1 MSDSLTL
8 YRNIIDMILN
18 ARAHFHDIRCLI
30 TFAWAIVGVLMEK
43 SVHLSKWGMHRAG
56 RAKAASKQRQFVRWL
71 KNAKIEHA
79 QIYPYLVKTVFVEWG
94 NQKIYLAL
102 DSSSLWDEFVMVR
115 IALIYRGRAMP
126 LSWIVLQ
133 QQSTMVAFE
142 KYKQILQDAAATL
155 PKGCP
160 VILLADRG
168 FDDNDLFCAVRDL
181 GWGFRIRLKKSLRVY
196 RVSKPCLSVGR
207 LMPAKGHALFLHK
220 VWITDRRFGPV
231 YLALAHVQTR
241 NGFEE
246 WTILSDDPT
255 DLSTFDEYGLRF
267 DLEMVFMQ
275 MTKTDVFAGG
285 AGRDHISDFD
295 ISVCD
300 NDSIDEQFYQFSF
313 LLKTGIIQTP
323 LSPAAKVFD
332 RRNQAN
338 QLILPV
344 RLMAE
349 LVFLGFQPLAFV
361 IQVCSSALIFKQ
373 RDNPTQVSFGKSVQL
388 VLQGNLAAA
397 QVFPS
402 RLKLLR
408 QPATSV
414 SSLQSLPDAFRMG
427 QDLTQVLPNQ
437 FIQFTSRDVASR
449 AALMLMSVNNIGLSP
464 ADVIVV
470 TRRPLAG

>member
-1 MSDSLTL
+1 
-8 YRNIIDMILN
+8 
-18 ARAHFHDIRCLI
+18 
-30 TFAWAIVGVLMEK
+30 
-43 SVHLSKWGMHRAG
+43 MHRAG

-300 NDSIDEQFYQFSF
+300 NDSINQQFYQFSF
-313 LLKTGIIQTP
+313 LLKAGFFQAR
-323 LSPAAKVFD
+323 LGAAAKVLD
-332 RRNQAN
+332 RSHQTS
-338 QLILPV
+338 QLPLSV
-344 RLMAE
+344 HLLDELLRLSFYP
-349 LVFLGFQPLAFV
+349 LVLAV
-361 IQVCSSALIFKQ
+361 QVFPAALIFEQ
-373 RDNPTQVSFGKSVQL
+373 RDNATQVGFSKAVDL
-388 VLQGNLAAA
+388 VLQGDLAPA
-397 QVFPS
+397 QVFPPG
-402 RLKLLR
+402 LKLLW

-414 SSLQSLPDAFRMG
+414 SSL
-427 QDLTQVLPNQ
+427 
-437 FIQFTSRDVASR
+437 
-449 AALMLMSVNNIGLSP
+449 
-464 ADVIVV
+464 
-470 TRRPLAG
+470 